1 MAEARRPGARAGNTA
16 ELLLAAALCAV
27 VACGLVP
34 AAMAAP
40 QTHTVAIAGM
50 RYVPETLTVRRG
62 ERIVWV
68 NRDVVPHT
76 VTHKSFDSG
85 VISPDATW
93 TYVASAPGRYSYGCA
108 LHPTM
113 KATLIVQ

>member
-1 MAEARRPGARAGNTA
+1 
-16 ELLLAAALCAV
+16 
-27 VACGLVP
+27 
-34 AAMAAP
+34 
-40 QTHTVAIAGM
+40 M

-76 VTHKSFDSG
+76 VTHKSFDSN
-85 VISPDATW
+85 VISQDATW
-93 TYVASAPGRYSYGCA
+93 TYVASTPGRYSYGCA

-113 KATLIVQ
+113 RATLIVQ